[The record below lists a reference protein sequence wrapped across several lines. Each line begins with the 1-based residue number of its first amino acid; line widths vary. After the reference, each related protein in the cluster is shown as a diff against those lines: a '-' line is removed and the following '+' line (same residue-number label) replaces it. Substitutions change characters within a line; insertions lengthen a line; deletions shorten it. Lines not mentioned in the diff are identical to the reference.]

1 MERKRSLTK
10 AQIKFL
16 YELADYFNTNL
27 NKYSLIQM
35 ILVNGNY
42 TYTERIK
49 LNGLRTEYINS
60 LTL

>member
-1 MERKRSLTK
+1 MERKTSLSE

-16 YELADYFNTNL
+16 YKLAHYFNTDI
-27 NKYSLIQM
+27 NKYSLIHM

-49 LNGLRTEYINS
+49 LNSLRTEYINS
-60 LTL
+60 LN